1 MKKNGYTLI
10 ELLAVIVILGV
21 VGGAA
26 IFSYTQYSKHA
37 RDKAY
42 ENLEETLFDCKSRYF
57 SGKMY
62 YFFYKKN
69 IWNLDFV

>member
-1 MKKNGYTLI
+1 MFIKLKQGQHLFRREI
-10 ELLAVIVILGV
+10 I
-21 VGGAA
+21 
-26 IFSYTQYSKHA
+26 S
-37 RDKAY
+37 
-42 ENLEETLFDCKSRYF
+42 LEETLFDCKSRYF